1 MKQELRTQYLTLK
14 LKIGQMLARLNET
27 EGTIKRLKQDLEQ
40 ANNELVE
47 KTRLLAEATAKAKE
61 YEKSFKKS
69 DKIGKLVVSTDN
81 TEASKAELKKKLD
94 SYIVIIDHCI
104 EQLRKP

>member
-27 EGTIKRLKQDLEQ
+27 EGTIKQLESDLAK
-40 ANNELVE
+40 ANAE
-47 KTRLLAEATAKAKE
+47 LAERTKQLADVNAKAKE

>member
-1 MKQELRTQYLTLK
+1 MKQELKTQYLTLK
-14 LKIGQMLARLNET
+14 LKIGQLLARLNET
-27 EGTIKRLKQDLEQ
+27 EGAIKRLKVDLEQ

-47 KTRLLAEATAKAKE
+47 KTRQLAEATAKAKE

>member
-14 LKIGQMLARLNET
+14 LKIGQMLARLSET
-27 EGTIKRLKQDLEQ
+27 EATIKQLSTELETSKI
-40 ANNELVE
+40 ELAE
-47 KTRLLAEATAKAKE
+47 KTRLLAEVTAKAKE

-81 TEASKAELKKKLD
+81 TEAPIAQLKKKIT
-94 SYIVIIDHCI
+94 SNIIIIDHCI

>member
-27 EGTIKRLKQDLEQ
+27 ERTIKQLTADLETSK
-40 ANNELVE
+40 NELAE
-47 KTRLLAEATAKAKE
+47 KSRLLAEVTAKAKE

-69 DKIGKLVVSTDN
+69 DKIGKLVISTDN

>member
-14 LKIGQMLARLNET
+14 LKIGQMLARLSET
-27 EGTIKRLKQDLEQ
+27 EATIKQLSTELESSKI
-40 ANNELVE
+40 ELAE
-47 KTRLLAEATAKAKE
+47 KTRLLAEVTAKAKE

-69 DKIGKLVVSTDN
+69 DKIGKLVVN
-81 TEASKAELKKKLD
+81 TEDTEAAKAELKKKLD
-94 SYIVIIDHCI
+94 EYIVSIDHCI

>member
-27 EGTIKRLKQDLEQ
+27 EGTIKRLQQDLEQ

-47 KTRLLAEATAKAKE
+47 KTRLLAEVTAKAKE

-81 TEASKAELKKKLD
+81 TEASRAELKKKLD

>member
-27 EGTIKRLKQDLEQ
+27 EGTIKRLKEDLDR
-40 ANNELVE
+40 ANNELIE
-47 KTRLLAEATAKAKE
+47 KTRLLAEVTAKAKE

>member
-1 MKQELRTQYLTLK
+1 MKQEIRTQYLTLK
-14 LKIGQMLARLNET
+14 LKIGQMLARLQET
-27 EGTIKRLKQDLEQ
+27 EGTIKQLTADLEKAQ
-40 ANNELVE
+40 GEIAE
-47 KTRLLAEATAKAKE
+47 KTRLLAEVTSKAKE

-69 DKIGKLVVSTDN
+69 DKIGKIVTSTDN

>member
-27 EGTIKRLKQDLEQ
+27 EGTIKRLKADLEQ

-47 KTRLLAEATAKAKE
+47 KTRLLAEVTAKAKE

>member
-27 EGTIKRLKQDLEQ
+27 EGTIKQLEKDLAK
-40 ANNELVE
+40 ANAEIAE
-47 KTRLLAEATAKAKE
+47 KTKQLADANAKAKE

-69 DKIGKLVVSTDN
+69 DKIGKLVVN
-81 TEASKAELKKKLD
+81 TEDTEAAKAELKKKLD
-94 SYIVIIDHCI
+94 EYIVSIDHCI